1 MTDRS
6 PATYFFSAV
15 LHACIVGVALA
26 LTYVVGQQ
34 IPEVPKV
41 FELVAGAGD
50 NYAATAAPALGD
62 SDGIKLKVPATPA
75 PAPEEPPAPLQPVAP
90 ESAPLQAEA
99 PPQSKPASK
108 PANFTKVV
116 DRAAARRESRIM
128 TKYKKQLEA
137 EQKRQRLTE
146 EQFRKSHPNA
156 ALASASAV
164 THIDAEG
171 IREGVL
177 GGSTANKTGG
187 AGGNALTRE
196 EGDEIEAYFALLVSR
211 LKETFD
217 TLKPTDAG
225 DQLTAKVAFYIGAD
239 GSLSRVRIT
248 RSSGNSEFD
257 QAVMETFRQTSSIGP
272 RPDHHGEDVSVEF
285 KMREETTPNG

>member
-6 PATYFFSAV
+6 PGTYFFSAV
-15 LHACIVGVALA
+15 LHAAIVGLALV

-34 IPEVPKV
+34 VPEVPKV

-62 SDGIKLKVPATPA
+62 LGGIKLKVPAP
-75 PAPEEPPAPLQPVAP
+75 PAPEPSAALQPVASEP
-90 ESAPLQAEA
+90 APLQAETS
-99 PPQSKPASK
+99 PQSKTAK
-108 PANFTKVV
+108 PTNFTKVL

-137 EQKRQRLTE
+137 EEKRQRLTE
-146 EQFRKSHPNA
+146 EQFRKAHPNV
-156 ALASASAV
+156 ALATSSSV

-177 GGSTANKTGG
+177 GGSTENKTGG

-196 EGDEIEAYFALLVSR
+196 EGDEIEAYFALLVNR

-217 TLKPTDAG
+217 TLKPADAG
-225 DQLTAKVAFYIGAD
+225 DQLTAKVAFYVAAD

-257 QAVMETFRQTSSIGP
+257 QAVMETFSQTASIGP
-272 RPDHHGEDVSVEF
+272 RPDHRGEDVSVEF